1 MTEDVKI
8 LECNIQPAGCPFMVT
23 DELKDSLL
31 PPKTTG
37 FISYVMGPDHNHP
50 NIVFQQVVTTR
61 RGKGGKH
68 RINNNTLLCP
78 IFKVTGIDSNIMFPE
93 KEERKHFVNL
103 DTVPSQTV
111 SIIGKNDPIDN
122 NFLAWLLARSLLVKE
137 LDQAVYNSDHRIMK
151 IASLNSGQRQVR
163 VWPKDNKNTLKVFV
177 NHIEGYRNNDE
188 IDIIHESFC
197 LPEIKDNLLKD
208 IKAKELL
215 LLIPKMEYQQKVSKV
230 LLDALS
236 WVESFI
242 SKNKDLAIDKAKV
255 KTAIN
260 EERKSITQKNKI
272 FNNIVTSRLDTISK
286 TRIVY

>member
-1 MTEDVKI
+1 MTKDAKI
-8 LECNIQPAGCPFMVT
+8 LECSIQPAGCPFTIT

-50 NIVFQQVVTTR
+50 NIVFQQVVVTR
-61 RGKGGKH
+61 RGKSGKP

-78 IFKVTGIDSNIMFPE
+78 IFKVAGIDSSVMFSK

-111 SIIGKNDPIDN
+111 SIIGENTPIDN

-137 LDQAVYNSDHRIMK
+137 LDQAIYRSDNRIMQV
-151 IASLNSGQRQVR
+151 AGLNNGQRQVK
-163 VWPKDNKNTLKVFV
+163 VWPRDNKNVLRLFV
-177 NHIEGYRNNDE
+177 DHIEGYRNNDE
-188 IDIIHESFC
+188 LDIIRDSFC

-215 LLIPKMEYQQKVSKV
+215 LLIPRMEYQQKVAKV
-230 LLDALS
+230 LLDALD
-236 WVESFI
+236 WVEAFVEK
-242 SKNKDLAIDKAKV
+242 SKDVDKV
-255 KTAIN
+255 KIKAAII
-260 EERKSITQKNKI
+260 EERKSITQKNKV
-272 FNNIVTSRLDTISK
+272 FNNIVTSRLEAISA